1 MYFVHVYIFK
11 KFQKKKSNQIK
22 SNEKVFG
29 LGALGLLSHLKKI
42 KTFELGSLNF
52 LVTFSKRPNF
62 LFLSRKKEKK
72 RRSLIFKMV
81 HEDPLDKTFSKS

>member
-11 KFQKKKSNQIK
+11 KFQKKKKSNQIK

-62 LFLSRKKEKK
+62 FFLSRKKKK
-72 RRSLIFKMV
+72 SLIFKMV